1 MPEDNHLHK
10 RRYSYLL

>member
-1 MPEDNHLHK
+1 MPEDNHLYK